1 MAPSFP
7 DFLAT
12 IGLKQLTFGA
22 AGFIVFRALFK
33 NVVTRIR
40 LRKFTQ
46 LSDRYKFGFRYFLG
60 CHRIP
65 KKLEDLW
72 PIENKRFEDMAS
84 GKIKM
89 SNEVSKGI
97 LVTWMTPFHYMITL
111 NSPEAV
117 VKLYGSNDLKH
128 QEKNYGRILKI

>member
-1 MAPSFP
+1 M
-7 DFLAT
+7 
-12 IGLKQLTFGA
+12 
-22 AGFIVFRALFK
+22 
-33 NVVTRIR
+33 
-40 LRKFTQ
+40 
-46 LSDRYKFGFRYFLG
+46 
-60 CHRIP
+60 
-65 KKLEDLW
+65 EDLW